1 MERISQM
8 AKKEIALRFANEYY
22 FASKKR
28 KSKIL
33 DIITVT
39 CNWSRDNTRRQLHLA
54 YDRYISP
61 YKSVRKIKPKKYSS
75 QARDVLVNAWAI
87 SGQACGQY
95 LVLQIQNGLLERLIS
110 FNELHYGR
118 KNKGTIVSLHDPVIS
133 EIKLMS
139 SATIDRYLANARK
152 LFKPKSKSTTKPAS
166 YTLRNEIPFGKSYS
180 KHDSSPG
187 RLSTDTVAH

>member
-1 MERISQM
+1 M

-39 CNWSRDNTRRQLHLA
+39 CNWSRDNARRQLHLA